1 MPSAERMIAVRPTR
15 PAGRR
20 KPARQLRALDR
31 GARRRALR
39 APVSGAPVS
48 RAGGAPRASRAEYGA
63 ALDADLDQDRRLPRG
78 LRLLSAGQ
86 APPHGRRGAGPGRP
100 RRRPCRRPRGAG
112 PGRHALLHGRRMA
125 RTEGARSCAGAGDGA
140 RSEGAR
146 ARDVLHARDAEGRPG
161 RRAQGRRARLLQ
173 PQSRHLGRVLRRGD
187 HDARLPGPARHAR
200 PRPRRPASTSAAA
213 ASSGW
218 ASPRRS
224 APG

>member
-1 MPSAERMIAVRPTR
+1 MPSAERMSAVPSRRRPRASRSAAPSRWTVERDRRAVR
-15 PAGRR
+15 AS
-20 KPARQLRALDR
+20 
-31 GARRRALR
+31 
-39 APVSGAPVS
+39 VSRAPVS
-48 RAGGAPRASRAEYGA
+48 RAGSAPRASCGEHRA
-63 ALDADLDQDRRLPRG
+63 ALDADLDQDRRLSRG

-86 APPHGRRGAGPGRP
+86 ALPHGRRGAGPARP
-100 RRRPCRRPRGAG
+100 RRGPCRRPRGAG
-112 PGRHALLHGRRMA
+112 PGRHALLHGRGVA
-125 RTEGARSCAGAGDGA
+125 RTEGARSRAGAGDGA

-146 ARDVLHARDAEGRPG
+146 ARDLLHARDAEGRPG

-173 PQSRHLGRVLRRGD
+173 PQSRHRARVLRRSD

-200 PRPRRPASTSAAA
+200 PRPRRPASASAAA